1 MILNKLILCPFAGF
15 TNREVEFKKGLNV
28 ILGENEAGKST
39 LVNAIKASLFEPTN
53 LGKRDL
59 EKFAHAYFP
68 KGNADQAKIILDFN
82 AGKSQYSLEKTW
94 GVGKSSKLTSSE
106 GDSINDEAAVQ
117 AKLNELLVLH
127 RGSWEEVLFADQQ
140 KMSSTVESIQKNK
153 DNINRIPTLEGQ
165 GGGLD
170 GDIPAQDLLASLQS
184 LMTEYKLLWDFN
196 VQGPKENR
204 GIQNPW
210 LRGLGTIIKAY
221 YEAEAVRSEFNKLK
235 ELEVALDHTSNL
247 LKNNSA
253 ELQGRKVTID
263 SMKLQQQNVLRYQEL
278 SNQKNTLEGQLAAM
292 KIVMN
297 EWPTKLA
304 AQPMLE
310 KNITAI
316 KERIAK
322 LEVESKN
329 AQKRNEGASILEKYK
344 QLKDILANVEEIKAR
359 LSNNGNI
366 EPADVKQVNEHREAI
381 AQSNLELKAQKLEA
395 EVFSMAEV
403 TVQTAQG
410 ITPAENITLTAGET
424 KKIDAS
430 GRVSFEFN
438 GVKISVKSALK
449 SVDEIVNNIELN
461 EKAIESILDKY
472 GIKSLVEFDQ
482 IIQKNKSDN
491 DLLNEC
497 RQNYSAIIKESKKSF
512 DQTKEVAET
521 LLAIPSTR
529 SLDDIQTAFRAESSA
544 SSEATVEFNS
554 NKEQI
559 DLWVNTYTDF
569 GNLSVSYANSNASF
583 NTLASEIADIPAL
596 PEGFENAADYIK
608 ELNKLVE
615 IQDVQGEA
623 NNQVSINLTR
633 IQTQLDNFDTDALSL
648 EAELE
653 SLQEKF
659 ERKLQEYK
667 ALELAERK
675 LKEIIEQNPHNPFAD
690 FEVETADIFASLT
703 GNRYTE
709 ILREGEAPV
718 AVRRN
723 NKDIPTELLSG
734 GTAASLGLAVR
745 LAYAKLYLRD
755 LDGFFVLDDP
765 FTEMDEER
773 RLLANE
779 TLTQFASE
787 KQTFYF
793 TCHPVH
799 AQSFLN
805 AHQLELHKN

>member
-1 MILNKLILCPFAGF
+1 
-15 TNREVEFKKGLNV
+15 
-28 ILGENEAGKST
+28 
-39 LVNAIKASLFEPTN
+39 
-53 LGKRDL
+53 
-59 EKFAHAYFP
+59 
-68 KGNADQAKIILDFN
+68 
-82 AGKSQYSLEKTW
+82 
-94 GVGKSSKLTSSE
+94 
-106 GDSINDEAAVQ
+106 
-117 AKLNELLVLH
+117 
-127 RGSWEEVLFADQQ
+127 
-140 KMSSTVESIQKNK
+140 MSSTVESIQKNK

-170 GDIPAQDLLASLQS
+170 GDMPAQDLLASLQS

-235 ELEVALDHTSNL
+235 ELEIALDHNSNL

-253 ELQGRKVTID
+253 ELRGRKVTID

-278 SNQKNTLEGQLAAM
+278 SNQKNTLDGQLAAM

-310 KNITAI
+310 KNIAAI

-322 LEVESKN
+322 LELESKN

-344 QLKDILANVEEIKAR
+344 QLTDILATVEEIKDR
-359 LSNNGNI
+359 LSTNGNI

-395 EVFSMAEV
+395 EVFSKADV
-403 TVQTAQG
+403 TIQTAQG
-410 ITPAENITLTAGET
+410 ITPPENITLSAGET

-472 GIKSLVEFDQ
+472 GLKAIVEFDQ
-482 IIQKNKSDN
+482 IIHKNKSDN

-512 DQTKEVAET
+512 DQIKEQAEE

-554 NKEQI
+554 NKDQI

-583 NTLASEIADIPAL
+583 NTLTSEIAAIPAL

-623 NNQVSINLTR
+623 NNQLSINLTR

-690 FEVETADIFASLT
+690 FEVETANIFASLT

-723 NKDIPTELLSG
+723 NKEIPTELLSG

-745 LAYAKLYLRD
+745 LAYAKLYLKD

-773 RLLANE
+773 RLLATE

-799 AQSFLN
+799 AQSFSL
-805 AHQLELHKN
+805 AHQLELQKN

>member
-82 AGKSQYSLEKTW
+82 AGKSQYTLEKTW

-106 GDSINDEAAVQ
+106 GESINDEAAVQ
-117 AKLNELLVLH
+117 GKLNELLVLH

-170 GDIPAQDLLASLQS
+170 GDMPAQDLLASLQS

-310 KNITAI
+310 KNIAAI
-316 KERIAK
+316 KDRIAK

-329 AQKRNEGASILEKYK
+329 AQKRNEGTSILEKYK
-344 QLKDILANVEEIKAR
+344 QLTDILATVEEIKAR
-359 LSNNGNI
+359 LSTNGNI

-395 EVFSMAEV
+395 EVFSKADV
-403 TVQTAQG
+403 TIQTAQG

-438 GVKISVKSALK
+438 GIKISVKSALK

-472 GIKSLVEFDQ
+472 GLKALAEFDQ

-512 DQTKEVAET
+512 DQIKEQAEE

-554 NKEQI
+554 NKDQI
-559 DLWVNTYTDF
+559 DLWVTTYTDF

-583 NTLASEIADIPAL
+583 NTLASEIAGIPAL

-623 NNQVSINLTR
+623 NNQLSINLTR

-659 ERKLQEYK
+659 ERKLLEYK

-690 FEVETADIFASLT
+690 FETETASIFASLT

-723 NKDIPTELLSG
+723 NKEIPTELLSG

-745 LAYAKLYLRD
+745 LAYAKLYLKD

-773 RLLANE
+773 RLLATE

-799 AQSFLN
+799 AQSFLH
-805 AHQLELHKN
+805 AHQLELYKN